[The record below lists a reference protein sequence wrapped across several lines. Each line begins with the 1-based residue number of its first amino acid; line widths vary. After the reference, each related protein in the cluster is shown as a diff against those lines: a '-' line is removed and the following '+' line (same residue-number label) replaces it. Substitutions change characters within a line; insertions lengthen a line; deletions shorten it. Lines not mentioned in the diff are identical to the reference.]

1 MSGVRA
7 SLPVLKYTK
16 MFTKIK
22 TYLQSTYDEL
32 VNKVSWPT
40 WSELQNSAVIVMVA
54 TFIIALV
61 VFLMDISLKSIMEV
75 IYGMFK

>member
-1 MSGVRA
+1 
-7 SLPVLKYTK
+7 